1 MKGQSKRHSLME
13 AILSTIIGF
22 WVAVGSQYIIFPIF
36 GISVSF
42 GTHVYMG
49 LFFTVVSIIR
59 SYYMRR
65 LFNWLHINRILA

>member
-1 MKGQSKRHSLME
+1 MTGQSKRHSFLE
-13 AILSTIIGF
+13 ACLSTIIGF

-36 GISVSF
+36 DIAVSF

-49 LFFTVVSIIR
+49 LFFTVISIIR

-65 LFNWLHINRILA
+65 LFNWLHVNGVLA